1 MTLLSS
7 IPRVTI
13 RQCNA
18 QPVPPRCSRASRLR
32 PSIHAVLSNGACS
45 QHAASARR
53 RSTAP
58 PLMRAKS
65 RRTELKVA
73 AVALMPNIQDDRL
86 PVTVITG
93 FLGSGKTT
101 LLNHILTGDHGKR
114 IAVIENEF
122 GEIDIDSELVARTE
136 VLEGTGDS
144 ITMLNNGCLCC
155 TVREDLVKALNKL
168 YDRRDKIDHIII
180 ETTGEVEQ
188 QLGLSC
194 SCCRSSLFH
203 TATALVCA
211 RFGT

>member
-1 MTLLSS
+1 MLHSGTVS
-7 IPRVTI
+7 RAAA
-13 RQCNA
+13 RQCRVQA
-18 QPVPPRCSRASRLR
+18 LACSGSRASRVR
-32 PSIHAVLSNGACS
+32 PSIHAVLGYAPVRLHGVTASRKSAA
-45 QHAASARR
+45 AASYR
-53 RSTAP
+53 P
-58 PLMRAKS
+58 QL
-65 RRTELKVA
+65 RRTGLKVA
-73 AVALMPNIQDDRL
+73 AVALMPNVQDDRV

-180 ETTGEVEQ
+180 ETTGRVQ
-188 QLGLSC
+188 
-194 SCCRSSLFH
+194 
-203 TATALVCA
+203 
-211 RFGT
+211 